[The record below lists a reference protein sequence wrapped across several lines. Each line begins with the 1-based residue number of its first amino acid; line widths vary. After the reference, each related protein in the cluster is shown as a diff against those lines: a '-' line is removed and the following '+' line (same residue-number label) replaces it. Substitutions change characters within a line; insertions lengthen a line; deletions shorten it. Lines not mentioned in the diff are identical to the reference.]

1 MLKVKRE
8 GDSFVVRELWKTEEV
23 GSKIHPAVLHNEHLY
38 LNNCGRN
45 KGMMCLS
52 LDGKLVWEKGSAPSF
67 HLGAMALAGE
77 LILSQNGVGGGLHL
91 IEPSPEGYREL
102 AKVELFSLKKDE
114 PWAPLA
120 LSGGKLLVRNSNEMI
135 CLDLQN
141 P

>member
-1 MLKVKRE
+1 MLEVKRE

-38 LNNCGRN
+38 LNNCGRG

-77 LILSQNGVGGGLHL
+77 LILSQNGVGGGVPKWC
-91 IEPSPEGYREL
+91 EKAGS
-102 AKVELFSLKKDE
+102 
-114 PWAPLA
+114 
-120 LSGGKLLVRNSNEMI
+120 
-135 CLDLQN
+135 
-141 P
+141 